1 MEGNL
6 ISLRFNNIF
15 SVVLGFIA
23 AIYFIVALTSTALGD
38 TASLVG
44 LVVIGGFG

>member
-1 MEGNL
+1 VDGNL

-23 AIYFIVALTSTALGD
+23 AIYFIVVLTSTVLGD
-38 TASLVG
+38 TAMLIG